1 MTKKFNVEFM
11 LFYLSKK
18 EEEEEEEK
26 KKKKKLRIPFVFGM
40 SEN

>member
-18 EEEEEEEK
+18 EEEEEE